1 MDGIFVHNWFI
12 LLSRYNC
19 YCLQARTFLPL
30 LSMGLLTEISFLL
43 RKEFTLEWR
52 QRYALSGIL
61 LYVLSTVFII
71 FISFQKLSPQLW
83 NVLFWVIMLFASINA
98 VVKSFVQESGHRQL
112 YYYQVASPLA
122 ILLSKM
128 VYNTLLLLLI
138 GCLTFVALGFIAGS
152 PVEEASHFAMALFF
166 GSLGFSITFTFVSAI
181 AAKAD
186 NSSTLMAILS
196 FPVII
201 PVLLLLVNLSAHSIG
216 LLGGGGV
223 AKDVMMLIA
232 IDLVLLALGMVL
244 FPFLWR
250 D

>member
-1 MDGIFVHNWFI
+1 MS
-12 LLSRYNC
+12 LLK
-19 YCLQARTFLPL
+19 
-30 LSMGLLTEISFLL
+30 EISFLL
-43 RKEFTLEWR
+43 KKEFTLEWR
-52 QRYALSGIL
+52 QKYAISGIL

-71 FISFQKLSPQLW
+71 FISFQKISPQLW

-98 VVKSFVQESGHRQL
+98 VVKSFVQESGNRQL
-112 YYYQVASPLA
+112 YYYQLANPLA

-128 VYNTLLLLLI
+128 VYNTILLLLI
-138 GCLTFVALGFIAGS
+138 GGLTFVALGFIAGS
-152 PVEEASHFAMALFF
+152 PVEDAGQFAMALFF

-196 FPVII
+196 FPVVI
-201 PVLLLLVNLSAHSIG
+201 PILLLLVNLSAHSIG

-223 AKDVMMLIA
+223 MKDVMMLVA
-232 IDLVLLALGMVL
+232 VDLVLLALGMVL